1 METQLITANLR
12 VAAGPAPEPDN
23 GIGPEFPSTADI
35 NIINIKMTE
44 GLGLAR
50 HLAANWFAVYTSS
63 RHEKK
68 VAAYF
73 GAREIQFFLPLYAAR
88 HRWANRCAMNIEL
101 PLFPGYVFVRIASR
115 ERVRV
120 LEVPGVLSM
129 VGFGR
134 IPAPLPDFE
143 IEALRSGLGLG
154 KIEPHPFLVIGERVR
169 IKRGPMAGMEGILVR
184 RKSSFRVVLAL
195 DVIMKCVAVEVDAE
209 DVEAAVAKQSPAMR
223 VLQARGRVS
232 R

>member
-1 METQLITANLR
+1 
-12 VAAGPAPEPDN
+12 
-23 GIGPEFPSTADI
+23 
-35 NIINIKMTE
+35 MTE

-73 GAREIQFFLPLYAAR
+73 AAREIQFFLPLYGAR

-101 PLFPGYVFVRIASR
+101 PLFPGYVFVRIASQ

-134 IPAPLPDFE
+134 IPAPLPEFE

-169 IKRGPMAGMEGILVR
+169 VKRGPMAGMEGILVR

-209 DVEAAVAKQSPAMR
+209 DVEAAVAKQSTAIR

>member
-1 METQLITANLR
+1 METQRITANLR
-12 VAAGPAPEPDN
+12 VAGGTAPEPDY

-35 NIINIKMTE
+35 NIKMTE
-44 GLGLAR
+44 GFGLAR

-73 GAREIQFFLPLYAAR
+73 TARKIQFFLPLYAAR

-154 KIEPHPFLVIGERVR
+154 KIEPHPFLVIGERAR
-169 IKRGPMAGMEGILVR
+169 IKRGPMAGMQGTLAR

-209 DVEAAVAKQSPAMR
+209 DVEAAVEKPTTAGMHA
-223 VLQARGRVS
+223 LEARGRVS

>member
-1 METQLITANLR
+1 MTGNLR
-12 VAAGPAPEPDN
+12 ATGWPQAEPEC
-23 GIGPEFPSTADI
+23 GIGPGVRCAAKIRVTHET
-35 NIINIKMTE
+35 
-44 GLGLAR
+44 GLAQNT
-50 HLAANWFAVYTSS
+50 AANWFAVYTSS

-73 GAREIQFFLPLYAAR
+73 AAREIQFFLPLYGAR

-101 PLFPGYVFVRIASR
+101 PLFPGYVFVRIASQ

-169 IKRGPMAGMEGILVR
+169 IKRGPMAGMQGILVR

-209 DVEAAVAKQSPAMR
+209 DVEAAVAKPSIVVRA
-223 VLQARGRVS
+223 LEARGRVS

>member
-1 METQLITANLR
+1 
-12 VAAGPAPEPDN
+12 
-23 GIGPEFPSTADI
+23 
-35 NIINIKMTE
+35 
-44 GLGLAR
+44 
-50 HLAANWFAVYTSS
+50 
-63 RHEKK
+63 
-68 VAAYF
+68 
-73 GAREIQFFLPLYAAR
+73 
-88 HRWANRCAMNIEL
+88 MNIEL

-120 LEVPGVLSM
+120 LEVPGVLSL
-129 VGFGR
+129 VGFGPT
-134 IPAPLPDFE
+134 PAPLPDFE

-195 DVIMKCVAVEVDAE
+195 DVIMKCMAVEVDAE
-209 DVEAAVAKQSPAMR
+209 DVEAAVEKQFPAMR

>member
-1 METQLITANLR
+1 MEMQRITANLR
-12 VAAGPAPEPDN
+12 VAAGPAPAPDH

-73 GAREIQFFLPLYAAR
+73 AAREIQFFLPLYGAR

-101 PLFPGYVFVRIASR
+101 PLFPGYVFVRIASQ

-134 IPAPLPDFE
+134 IPAPLPEFE

-169 IKRGPMAGMEGILVR
+169 VKRGPMAGMEGILVR

-209 DVEAAVAKQSPAMR
+209 DVEAAVAKQSTAIR